1 MTDFEKYFKAL
12 QAHRVDEITEHS
24 HRSNLQQLL
33 ESIAS
38 PKTKVLH
45 EPKRE
50 GKFGSPDFKITQV
63 ESIIGYVEN
72 KKIEENLDKILKT
85 DQIKKYQALSDNILI
100 TNYIEW
106 IWIKEGKIQQRETLC
121 FLTDIEDKRK
131 KLDTDKVK
139 AVEKLI
145 KSFFSQA
152 PKEIADARKLAEA
165 LAIRAKLLKD
175 ILLEELQRQEKE
187 HNEGRLFQLY
197 ETFKSFVFHELTI
210 EEFADAF
217 AQNLAYGLFLAKLNA
232 DTNSVNL
239 YNAKKYIPSS
249 FELIRELV
257 NFLDELDN
265 EEYRETKWI
274 VEEVLTIMNNL
285 DLRAIHE
292 SLSFTKKKKDKD
304 SDDITIKDPYVYF
317 YEDFL
322 ASYDKQL
329 RKSKGVYYTP
339 PPVVN
344 FIVRS
349 IDEILKKSFKIKDGL
364 ADRNKVTVLDFATGT
379 GTFLVEVLQQIFE
392 NLPKGSGKKDL
403 LIKEHILKNI
413 FGFEY
418 LIAPYTI
425 AHLKLSQ
432 FLKNNDY
439 DLKAK
444 ERLQIF
450 LTNTLAPID
459 LQQKIPLLPAL
470 TEESKQAQEVKDKPI
485 LVITGNPPYSK
496 KSKNNDPWIVN
507 LVDTYKYVDG
517 KRSKEKQSWFRD
529 DYIKFIRFAQDKMD
543 KVEEGIVGVITNHA
557 FINNVTMPGMRQSLM
572 NTFDQIYIVNLNG
585 SAKQEGKLP
594 DGIAK
599 DENVFDIEQ
608 GVAISFFIKR
618 KGLDKKVLYTD
629 FWGTRRDK
637 YLTCL
642 EESIGS
648 IDWTELAP
656 KTPDYYFIPKDEQHK
671 TEYDTFYSVA
681 DIFKIY
687 SLPLMTGRDSVTIKQ
702 SKKEIKAVLKIFQ
715 EKGEQEI
722 RNTLSTGNDSRD
734 WKVSK
739 AKEDIRIT
747 NGSDLY
753 IKEIAY
759 RLFDT
764 RFTYFTGNAK
774 GFHASP
780 QFKVCKNMLFEN
792 IGLLLPRQISKSEFR
807 HVFCTRLIPEMC
819 AISSATKEQNQLFPL
834 YLYPDATIASTQQ
847 KVSREENFTQDFRN
861 YIDKLYGK
869 GKTPEQ
875 ILGYIYAVL
884 HSETYRTK
892 YIEFLTDKFARIPF
906 TKDKK
911 VFEKLSILGTEL
923 IEAHLLE
930 AEIDSDLGDFIG
942 RGSNIVESISYTTE
956 KKIGKI
962 HINKTQYFND
972 VPLEVWEFQIG
983 GYQVIDKF
991 LKERKNREL
1000 SIDEVEKVTSII
1012 NTIAFSIE
1020 QIKKIENLTKNWI

>member
-152 PKEIADARKLAEA
+152 PKEIADAKKLAEA

-175 ILLEELQRQEKE
+175 FLLEELQRQEKE

-257 NFLDELDN
+257 NFLDELEN

-364 ADRNKVTVLDFATGT
+364 ADRNKVTVLD
-379 GTFLVEVLQQIFE
+379 LQ
-392 NLPKGSGKKDL
+392 L
-403 LIKEHILKNI
+403 
-413 FGFEY
+413 
-418 LIAPYTI
+418 
-425 AHLKLSQ
+425 
-432 FLKNNDY
+432 
-439 DLKAK
+439 
-444 ERLQIF
+444 
-450 LTNTLAPID
+450 
-459 LQQKIPLLPAL
+459 
-470 TEESKQAQEVKDKPI
+470 AQE
-485 LVITGNPPYSK
+485 
-496 KSKNNDPWIVN
+496 
-507 LVDTYKYVDG
+507 
-517 KRSKEKQSWFRD
+517 
-529 DYIKFIRFAQDKMD
+529 RF
-543 KVEEGIVGVITNHA
+543 
-557 FINNVTMPGMRQSLM
+557 
-572 NTFDQIYIVNLNG
+572 
-585 SAKQEGKLP
+585 
-594 DGIAK
+594 
-599 DENVFDIEQ
+599 
-608 GVAISFFIKR
+608 
-618 KGLDKKVLYTD
+618 
-629 FWGTRRDK
+629 
-637 YLTCL
+637 
-642 EESIGS
+642 
-648 IDWTELAP
+648 
-656 KTPDYYFIPKDEQHK
+656 
-671 TEYDTFYSVA
+671 
-681 DIFKIY
+681 
-687 SLPLMTGRDSVTIKQ
+687 
-702 SKKEIKAVLKIFQ
+702 
-715 EKGEQEI
+715 
-722 RNTLSTGNDSRD
+722 
-734 WKVSK
+734 
-739 AKEDIRIT
+739 
-747 NGSDLY
+747 
-753 IKEIAY
+753 
-759 RLFDT
+759 
-764 RFTYFTGNAK
+764 
-774 GFHASP
+774 
-780 QFKVCKNMLFEN
+780 
-792 IGLLLPRQISKSEFR
+792 
-807 HVFCTRLIPEMC
+807 
-819 AISSATKEQNQLFPL
+819 
-834 YLYPDATIASTQQ
+834 
-847 KVSREENFTQDFRN
+847 
-861 YIDKLYGK
+861 
-869 GKTPEQ
+869 
-875 ILGYIYAVL
+875 
-884 HSETYRTK
+884 
-892 YIEFLTDKFARIPF
+892 
-906 TKDKK
+906 
-911 VFEKLSILGTEL
+911 
-923 IEAHLLE
+923 
-930 AEIDSDLGDFIG
+930 
-942 RGSNIVESISYTTE
+942 
-956 KKIGKI
+956 
-962 HINKTQYFND
+962 
-972 VPLEVWEFQIG
+972 
-983 GYQVIDKF
+983 
-991 LKERKNREL
+991 
-1000 SIDEVEKVTSII
+1000 
-1012 NTIAFSIE
+1012 
-1020 QIKKIENLTKNWI
+1020 